1 MFDALTASRR
11 SSRFLSLYEAMKSWE
26 GSWKAGCC
34 SSGSY
39 LKHNYLKIINLD
51 KGKADLIEAKRYA
64 IYGLDLH

>member
-26 GSWKAGCC
+26 GS
-34 SSGSY
+34 SGSY

-51 KGKADLIEAKRYA
+51 ADLIEAKRYA